1 MTRDELKQATA
12 IAMDRN
18 TDLSNV
24 DDSLFLGF
32 GLPSFKPVNVTL
44 RQVAK
49 LIRWQA
55 VMLNDEIDAQM
66 YDEVAQV
73 GRRKFVVCG

>member
-18 TDLSNV
+18 ADLSNV
-24 DDSLFLGF
+24 DDSLFFGF
-32 GLPSFKPVNVTL
+32 GLPNYKPVNVTL
-44 RQVAK
+44 RQIAK

-55 VMLNDEIDAQM
+55 VQLNGELNADL
-66 YDEVAQV
+66 YNEVADV